1 MDYSFL
7 VSRQCVY
14 IQYNAA
20 LCSILQHEIQRIL
33 VLTKNCRVSVNL
45 TLEEQTKLEKLANE
59 LDVSQSWV
67 IRRAVQTYLETEINK
82 SIPTNITRVK
92 QACL

>member
-1 MDYSFL
+1 M
-7 VSRQCVY
+7 
-14 IQYNAA
+14 
-20 LCSILQHEIQRIL
+20 
-33 VLTKNCRVSVNL
+33 TKNCRVSVNL